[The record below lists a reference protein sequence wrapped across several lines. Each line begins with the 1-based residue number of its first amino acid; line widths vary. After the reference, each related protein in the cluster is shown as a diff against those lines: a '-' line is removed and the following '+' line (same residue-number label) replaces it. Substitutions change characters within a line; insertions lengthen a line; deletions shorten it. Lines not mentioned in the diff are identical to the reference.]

1 MSSRRANQRDGTFP
15 GSGRN
20 LSAFPL
26 VLPLLHGAAGLW
38 DEIMIF
44 GGIGVILLGLSFL
57 SWRNS
62 RARKRRRRRPPR
74 DE

>member
-1 MSSRRANQRDGTFP
+1 MGVGALP
-15 GSGRN
+15 V
-20 LSAFPL
+20 
-26 VLPLLHGAAGLW
+26 VLPLLHGASGLW

-62 RARKRRRRRPPR
+62 RARKRRRRRSQR